1 MNQLKILVLSGI
13 CLLLAGCPESTDPEW
28 SVQTDA
34 VEKQAPPA
42 DYQKPGAAIRFDH
55 NYDGR
60 TEPGE
65 TENLALI
72 FADGYEAGTLSVTLE
87 SDDGLVYSL
96 NSASDFDLQSS
107 DRHQMEI
114 SLSAQS
120 PGRYYLRIFAEVL
133 LPDGQIDRRVFGLA
147 LEVGDP
153 QSRERVKGETETDFR
168 GEELIML
175 PAEQNQK
182 K

>member
-1 MNQLKILVLSGI
+1 MNQLKILVLSAI
-13 CLLLAGCPESTDPEW
+13 CSALAACSDNTSPELARQLEAETKES
-28 SVQTDA
+28 SA
-34 VEKQAPPA
+34 N
-42 DYQKPGAAIRFDH
+42 YQKPGAAIRFDH

-60 TEPGE
+60 TGPGE
-65 TENLALI
+65 TENLTLV
-72 FADGYEAGTLSVTLE
+72 FADGYDAGTLSVTLD
-87 SDDGLVYSL
+87 SDDGLLYSL
-96 NSASDFDLQSS
+96 NSASDFDLGSS

-147 LEVGDP
+147 LEVGDL
-153 QSRERVKGETETDFR
+153 QNRERVKAETETGFR
-168 GEELIML
+168 GDELIML
-175 PAEQNQK
+175 PAEENQK